1 MLIEYQFTDPDYI
14 VTICQ
19 ENTEEIKEPWTVTQ
33 LTLNM
38 AQMRLHETKP
48 FVPVRS
54 SAHSVL
60 ARWTVP
66 MRSDE
71 MLCVS
76 HGEPLGKGRAA
87 ILLRARGG
95 SLEVV
100 RTDGRYF
107 KAGQWIE
114 MKDVKPKKISRAKL
128 VSPAG
133 KRPRKVKEE
142 EEFDDD

>member
-1 MLIEYQFTDPDYI
+1 MLIEYQFVDPEYI

-19 ENTEEIKEPWTVTQ
+19 ESSEQIQEPWTVTQ

-38 AQMRLHETKP
+38 AQMRIHATKP
-48 FVPVRS
+48 FKPVRS

-76 HGEPLGKGRAA
+76 HGEPLQPGRAA

-95 SLEVV
+95 SLEVI

-107 KAGQWIE
+107 KNGAWFE
-114 MKDVKPKKISRAKL
+114 MTSVKPQRISRAKL

-133 KRPRKVKEE
+133 KRPRKVKEN
-142 EEFDDD
+142 EEFDDE